1 MDVTDRGW
9 WAFVC
14 DVPRGSSPA
23 AWVVS
28 WLPVG
33 RRHVWLARRVDDG
46 SGPEIW
52 ITLDPSASALR
63 TAVAVSQYGYVSER
77 VRAGAVAIRLGDGA
91 DPTRAYFRGW
101 MTCVAVAKYAAG
113 LRWPLVLT
121 PGGLIRRAKREGME
135 VRCTSR

>member
-1 MDVTDRGW
+1 MNGW

-23 AWVVS
+23 AWAVG
-28 WLPVG
+28 WLPRG
-33 RRHVWLARRVDDG
+33 RRHVWLARQLPVE
-46 SGPEIW
+46 SGPEVW
-52 ITLDPSASALR
+52 LVLDPSAHCLR
-63 TAVAVSQYGYVSER
+63 LDVAISENGYVDERVAAGATAVH
-77 VRAGAVAIRLGDGA
+77 LGDRA
-91 DPTRAYFRGW
+91 DPARAYLRGW

-113 LRWPLVLT
+113 VRWPMVWT